1 MTCTRLWI
9 LLIIL
14 HCSFFSSAQT
24 DSCNLRI
31 SLLTCSPGEELYSS
45 FGHTAV
51 RVTDLSNGTDLVFNY
66 GTFDDSDPYFYVKF
80 TRGLM
85 LYALSVYPFRDFQYE
100 YQVQNRGVIEQVLQL
115 ACEEKQKLNA
125 QLRLNAQ
132 ETNRYYEYYFLDDNC
147 TTRAKDMVLKSG
159 SPISIGNILPA
170 DRPTFRNMIHS
181 YLDKSGQPWSKL
193 GIDILLGSRLD
204 KKVTNDQ
211 SMFLPDYLLKGFDSA
226 TIASR
231 PRVPLVVS
239 KQTVLEYRPLNNE
252 PSNLTPLLF
261 FSILLMIVAAL
272 TFLGTKWAQ
281 QVMNIFDRIFFF
293 SLGLLGL
300 LLLTLWIIR
309 MDTVCRDNFNL
320 LWALPSHLYIAFVL
334 VSNKKWIK
342 KYFRITII
350 ISLLTLLAWFFL
362 PQQLNTA
369 LIPVLLII
377 ITRSFFRGKKS

>member
-1 MTCTRLWI
+1 MKCTRLLI

-45 FGHTAV
+45 FGHTAL
-51 RVTDLSNGTDLVFNY
+51 RVTDLSGGTDLVFNY

-100 YQVQNRGVIEQVLQL
+100 YEVQNRGVIEQVLQL
-115 ACEEKQKLNA
+115 TCEEKQKLNA

-132 ETNRYYEYYFLDDNC
+132 EANRYYEYYFLDDNC
-147 TTRAKDMVLKSG
+147 TTRAKDMVVKNASA
-159 SPISIGNILPA
+159 IAFGNILPA

-204 KKVTNDQ
+204 KKVSNEQ
-211 SMFLPDYLLKGFDSA
+211 SMFLPDYLLEGFDTA
-226 TIASR
+226 RIASR
-231 PRVPLVVS
+231 PLVGS
-239 KQTVLEYRPLNNE
+239 KQTVLEYRPLNSE
-252 PSNLTPLLF
+252 ASNLTPLLF

-281 QVMNIFDRIFFF
+281 QLMNIFDRIFFF

-309 MDTVCRDNFNL
+309 LDTVCRDNFNL

-334 VSNKKWIK
+334 GKNKKWIK

-369 LIPVLLII
+369 LIPLLLII
-377 ITRSFFRGKKS
+377 ITRSFFRSKKS

>member
-1 MTCTRLWI
+1 MKCTRLLI

-45 FGHTAV
+45 FGHTAL
-51 RVTDLSNGTDLVFNY
+51 RVTDLSGGTDLVFNY

-115 ACEEKQKLNA
+115 TCEEKQKLNA

-132 ETNRYYEYYFLDDNC
+132 EANRYYEYYFLDDNC
-147 TTRAKDMVLKSG
+147 TTRAKDMIVKNA
-159 SPISIGNILPA
+159 PAIAFGNILPA

-181 YLDKSGQPWSKL
+181 YLDKSGQPWSKF
-193 GIDILLGSRLD
+193 GIDILLGSRID
-204 KKVTNDQ
+204 KKVTNEQ
-211 SMFLPDYLLKGFDSA
+211 SMFLPDYLLEGFDTA
-226 TIASR
+226 RIASR
-231 PRVPLVVS
+231 PLVGS
-239 KQTVLEYRPLNNE
+239 KQTVLEYRPLNSE
-252 PSNLTPLLF
+252 ASNFTPLLF

-281 QVMNIFDRIFFF
+281 RLMNIFDRIFFF

-309 MDTVCRDNFNL
+309 LDTVCRDNFNL

-334 VSNKKWIK
+334 GKNKKWIK

-369 LIPVLLII
+369 LIPLLLII
-377 ITRSFFRGKKS
+377 ITRSFFRSKKS